1 MADRIKGITIKL
13 DGDATGLDKALKG
26 VNNEIKDT
34 EKELKDVNRLLK
46 IDPSNTEL
54 LTQKQKL
61 LTKEIGDT
69 ENKLKTLQ
77 NAAKDAKKA
86 LDTGEISQKQ
96 YDALQREI
104 IETENKLKGLKSEA
118 KSTSKELITH
128 GTAIKETAE
137 KVGKYAKAVGAAI
150 GVVGAAT
157 VAASKKFYDF
167 SKDVAERGNEID
179 KMSQKLG
186 LSTEAY
192 QRWDYVLSQADV
204 DINSMQTGL
213 KTLTN
218 KLDDAKN
225 GGTAAQGMFQ
235 KLGISM
241 QDINS
246 MSREQI
252 FEATIK
258 GFQGMADS
266 TERAA
271 LANDLFGKSG
281 QNLTPLFNETAESTE
296 ALLEK
301 AEKYGM
307 VMSQDAVN
315 ASAAFMD
322 SLDTLSKTAEGLK
335 NRLMAEF
342 LPALTEVTDGLALIF
357 TGDMGG
363 LENIEKGIND
373 LITKLSDNAPKI
385 FEVASSIVTGL
396 ATAIINNLPTLL
408 TAAVDLVMKLAE
420 YIIDNLPLILK
431 TAMTIVITIA
441 QGIIQAL
448 PDLIPALV
456 DVILEMVDYLTSP
469 ETMEMLINVGVEL
482 IIAVGIG
489 LMRALPK
496 LLVKL
501 PDIIGNIALS
511 FINLIPM
518 LIDSIKNSLGNNMS
532 KIVEAAKG
540 WGKDML
546 DGIVQG
552 ILNNITRVANAAK
565 QVANKIKSFL
575 HFSRPDEGP
584 LRDYQKWM
592 PDFVDGLAKSLENSA
607 GTLQSAVKGMATEMS
622 VNMTAPN
629 GISSMLGQYLPYLA
643 NRQQIVLDTGVLVG
657 ETAPMYNRAFGQIA
671 RKDALI

>member
-104 IETENKLKGLKSEA
+104 IETESKLKGLQSQ
-118 KSTSKELITH
+118 
-128 GTAIKETAE
+128 AE
-137 KVGKYAKAVGAAI
+137 KTGNELAQSGEKGAKAFDGKKLAEGLATFGKAAGVAIAAI
-150 GVVGAAT
+150 GAAT
-157 VAASKKFYDF
+157 LQASKKFV
-167 SKDVAERGNEID
+167 SAAKDVAEYGDEID

-186 LSTEAY
+186 ISAESY
-192 QRWDYVLSQADV
+192 QKWDFILEQNGANIESLKAP
-204 DINSMQTGL
+204 M
-213 KTLTN
+213 KTLATQAQKN
-218 KLDDAKN
+218 SDA
-225 GGTAAQGMFQ
+225 FQ
-235 KLGISM
+235 KLGIS
-241 QDINS
+241 QEEVAKLS
-246 MSREQI
+246 QEEL
-252 FEATIK
+252 FERTIAGLQK
-258 GFQGMADS
+258 MGES
-266 TERAA
+266 TERTALASQLLGKGATELGPLLNQTAEDTAA
-271 LANDLFGKSG
+271 LAE
-281 QNLTPLFNETAESTE
+281 Q
-296 ALLEK
+296 
-301 AEKYGM
+301 AEKYGFI
-307 VMSQDAVN
+307 MSDEAVK
-315 ASAAFMD
+315 ASAAFDD
-322 SLDTLSKTAEGLK
+322 SLNVLSKTAEGLK

-342 LPALTEVTDGLALIF
+342 LPALTQITDGLALLF

-373 LITKLSDNAPKI
+373 LITKLSDKAPQI

-396 ATAIINNLPTLL
+396 ATAIINNLPKLL

-431 TAMTIVITIA
+431 TAMTIVITLA

-456 DVILEMVDYLTSP
+456 ETVLEIVDYLTKP
-469 ETMEMLINVGVEL
+469 DTLFMLIEVGVQL
-482 IIAVGIG
+482 IFAVLQGIFK
-489 LMRALPK
+489 ALPQI
-496 LLVKL
+496 LARL
-501 PDIIGNIALS
+501 PEIIGNIKNTLIGAIPAL
-511 FINLIPM
+511 M
-518 LIDSIKNSLGNNMS
+518 QSIGNSLSNAFGSIIN
-532 KIVEAAKG
+532 KARQ
-540 WGKDML
+540 WGKDMIQGFI
-546 DGIVQG
+546 DGIRNM
-552 ILNNITRVANAAK
+552 INRVGEAAK
-565 QVANKIKSFL
+565 SIANKIKSFL

-622 VNMTAPN
+622 INMTAPN

-671 RKDALI
+671 RRDTLR

>member
-104 IETENKLKGLKSEA
+104 IETESKLKGLQSQ
-118 KSTSKELITH
+118 
-128 GTAIKETAE
+128 AE
-137 KVGKYAKAVGAAI
+137 KTGNELAQSGEKGAKAFDGKKLAEGLATFGKAAGVAIAAVGAA
-150 GVVGAAT
+150 T
-157 VAASKKFYDF
+157 LQASKKFV
-167 SKDVAERGNEID
+167 SAAKDVAEYGDEID

-186 LSTEAY
+186 ISAESY
-192 QRWDYVLSQADV
+192 QKWDFILEQNGANIESLKAP
-204 DINSMQTGL
+204 M
-213 KTLTN
+213 KTLATQAQKN
-218 KLDDAKN
+218 SDA
-225 GGTAAQGMFQ
+225 FQ
-235 KLGISM
+235 KLGIS
-241 QDINS
+241 QEEVAKLS
-246 MSREQI
+246 QEEL
-252 FEATIK
+252 FERTIA
-258 GFQGMADS
+258 GLQEMGES
-266 TERAA
+266 TERTALASQLLGKGATELGPLLNQTAEDTAA
-271 LANDLFGKSG
+271 LAE
-281 QNLTPLFNETAESTE
+281 Q
-296 ALLEK
+296 
-301 AEKYGM
+301 AEKYGFI
-307 VMSQDAVN
+307 MSDEAVK
-315 ASAAFMD
+315 ASAAFDD
-322 SLDTLSKTAEGLK
+322 SLNVLSKTAEGLK
-335 NRLMAEF
+335 NRLIAEF
-342 LPALTEVTDGLALIF
+342 LPALTQVTDGLALLF

-363 LENIEKGIND
+363 LENIENGIND
-373 LITKLSDNAPKI
+373 LITKMSDKAPQI
-385 FEVASSIVTGL
+385 FEVASSIVTGM
-396 ATAIINNLPTLL
+396 ATAIINNLPKLL

-431 TAMTIVITIA
+431 TAMTIVITLA

-456 DVILEMVDYLTSP
+456 ETVLEIVDYLTQP
-469 ETMEMLINVGVEL
+469 DTLLMLIEVGVQL
-482 IIAVGIG
+482 IFAVLQGIFK
-489 LMRALPK
+489 ALPQI
-496 LLVKL
+496 LARL
-501 PDIIGNIALS
+501 PEIISNIKNTLIGAIPALMQSIGNSLS
-511 FINLIPM
+511 NAFGSIINKARQWGRDMIQGFIDGIR
-518 LIDSIKNSLGNNMS
+518 NM
-532 KIVEAAKG
+532 INRVGEAAKS
-540 WGKDML
+540 
-546 DGIVQG
+546 I
-552 ILNNITRVANAAK
+552 
-565 QVANKIKSFL
+565 ANKIKSFL

-622 VNMTAPN
+622 INMTAPN

-671 RKDALI
+671 RRDATR

>member
-104 IETENKLKGLKSEA
+104 IETESKLKGLQSQ
-118 KSTSKELITH
+118 
-128 GTAIKETAE
+128 AE
-137 KVGKYAKAVGAAI
+137 KTGNELAQSGEKGAKAFDGKKLAEGLATFGKAAGVAIAAVGAA
-150 GVVGAAT
+150 T
-157 VAASKKFYDF
+157 LQASKKFV
-167 SKDVAERGNEID
+167 SAAKDVAEYGDEID

-186 LSTEAY
+186 ISAESY
-192 QRWDYVLSQADV
+192 QKWDFILEQNGANIESLKAP
-204 DINSMQTGL
+204 M
-213 KTLTN
+213 KTLATQAQKN
-218 KLDDAKN
+218 SDA
-225 GGTAAQGMFQ
+225 FQ
-235 KLGISM
+235 KLGIS
-241 QDINS
+241 QEEVAKLS
-246 MSREQI
+246 QEEL
-252 FEATIK
+252 FERTIA
-258 GFQGMADS
+258 GLQQMGES
-266 TERAA
+266 TERTALASQLLGKGATELGPLLNQTAEDTAA
-271 LANDLFGKSG
+271 LAE
-281 QNLTPLFNETAESTE
+281 Q
-296 ALLEK
+296 
-301 AEKYGM
+301 AEKYGFI
-307 VMSQDAVN
+307 MSDEAVK
-315 ASAAFMD
+315 ASAAFDD
-322 SLDTLSKTAEGLK
+322 SLNVLSKTAEGLK

-373 LITKLSDNAPKI
+373 LITKLSEKAPQI

-396 ATAIINNLPTLL
+396 ATAIINNLPKLL

-431 TAMTIVITIA
+431 TAMTIVITLA

-456 DVILEMVDYLTSP
+456 ETVLEIVDYLTKP
-469 ETMEMLINVGVEL
+469 DTLFMLIEVGVQL
-482 IIAVGIG
+482 IFAVLQGIFE
-489 LMRALPK
+489 ALPQI
-496 LLVKL
+496 LARL
-501 PDIIGNIALS
+501 PEIIGNIKNTLIGAIPAL
-511 FINLIPM
+511 M
-518 LIDSIKNSLGNNMS
+518 QSIGNSLSNAFSSIIN
-532 KIVEAAKG
+532 KARQ
-540 WGKDML
+540 WGKDMIQGFI
-546 DGIVQG
+546 DGIKNM
-552 ILNNITRVANAAK
+552 INRVGEAAK
-565 QVANKIKSFL
+565 SIANKIKSFL

-622 VNMTAPN
+622 INMTAPN

-671 RKDALI
+671 RRDATR